1 MGLTLGCFYG
11 IIYPNEMEF
20 DMNIKELCEVAQV
33 DYNSNHPSYS
43 LNKIRQI
50 YLLKEIGK
58 RDYEIVRKLTK
69 QEQITGKKLTQ
80 CKQLLENTICVQ
92 LSLSENNTIRADMKG
107 YLELFNIVN
116 NKYRYFAYENMTEQ
130 KYKILEG
137 FVDPKCENNTL
148 CNYVDDVNPI
158 LYRLVKEVFKK
169 LSGEM
174 LIYVKEHLMFAKKYI
189 IPNESGASTI
199 EYLRTVEADNDQVEE
214 YMRLFRYYAD
224 EMGAHNIDNLNNR
237 TKYKIKAKVCHDLG
251 ITYAYTEYELILN
264 RDGLSTIVEKRPE
277 LKELKDS
284 LNKNIIHKLNMSQ
297 QGHLK
302 DYSIEDKEHCSDFLI
317 KVM

>member
-1 MGLTLGCFYG
+1 
-11 IIYPNEMEF
+11 
-20 DMNIKELCEVAQV
+20 MNIRELCEIAQV
-33 DYNSNHPSYS
+33 DYNNNHPSYS
-43 LNKIRQI
+43 LNKIKQI

-69 QEQITGKKLTQ
+69 EEQITGKKLTQ
-80 CKQLLENTICVQ
+80 CKQLLEDAICVQ

-137 FVDPKCENNTL
+137 FIDPVYENNTL

-174 LIYVKEHLMFAKKYI
+174 LLYVKEHLMFAKKYI
-189 IPNESGASTI
+189 IPNESGASST
-199 EYLRTVEADNDQVEE
+199 EYLRTTEATNDQVEE
-214 YMRLFRYYAD
+214 YMRLFRFYAE
-224 EMGAHNIDNLNNR
+224 EMGAHNLDNLSNR
-237 TKYKIKAKVCHDLG
+237 TKYKIKAKVCRDLN
-251 ITYAYTEYELILN
+251 ITYAYTEYEIVLN
-264 RDGLSTIVEKRPE
+264 REGLQSIVENRPD
-277 LKELKDS
+277 LKELKDT
-284 LNKNIIHKLNMSQ
+284 LNKNVVHKLNMSQ
-297 QGHLK
+297 QGNLK
-302 DYSIEDKEHCSDFLI
+302 EYDIEQKEHCSNFLI